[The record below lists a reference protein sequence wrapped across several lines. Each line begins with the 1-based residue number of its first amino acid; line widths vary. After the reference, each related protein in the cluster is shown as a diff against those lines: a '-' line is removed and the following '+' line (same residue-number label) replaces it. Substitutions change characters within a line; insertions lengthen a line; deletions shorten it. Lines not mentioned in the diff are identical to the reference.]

1 MFTNCY
7 SIIKRHSIVPILIFA
22 RFILIFLI
30 WLVLAHFW
38 VSWWE
43 QNAIYYSIEIIIVS
57 LILNYAFY
65 KLVIWLIWYYNN
77 LIIFIW
83 NKIIFIN
90 ASLIMK
96 DDLEIIDLK
105 KVMKVDMTRRW
116 IFANV
121 LGFWH
126 MVVEQQK
133 NDVRIFHFIPKPY
146 IVLRNLE
153 KRRNTLFPQQENIEK
168 SIIEEVRIWKDINV
182 EE

>member
-1 MFTNCY
+1 
-7 SIIKRHSIVPILIFA
+7 
-22 RFILIFLI
+22 
-30 WLVLAHFW
+30 
-38 VSWWE
+38 
-43 QNAIYYSIEIIIVS
+43 
-57 LILNYAFY
+57 
-65 KLVIWLIWYYNN
+65 
-77 LIIFIW
+77 
-83 NKIIFIN
+83 
-90 ASLIMK
+90 MK